1 MTLILVLLY
10 QNLILGLQVNTE
22 AISQSKKSSKTH
34 FPLHFLLLSI
44 QSFDLYLSRSFYS
57 FFCYVSG
64 FPLKISYSCLLYIAC
79 GLHLKESFYCCF
91 SIACVL
97 HQGYSKGRRICKS
110 RCCQLKAANWPTSLC
125 CRVGLPYTA
134 IKHVLRLC
142 GSKQILARVDPSTI
156 PC

>member
-57 FFCYVSG
+57 FFLCKWLS
-64 FPLKISYSCLLYIAC
+64 SYDFLLLLYLHCIWLAVYGIIFLMLLHSMQLVPC
-79 GLHLKESFYCCF
+79 GILFLLLLQCMRVAPCRILLLLFLHYGF
-91 SIACVL
+91 
-97 HQGYSKGRRICKS
+97 
-110 RCCQLKAANWPTSLC
+110 
-125 CRVGLPYTA
+125 
-134 IKHVLRLC
+134 
-142 GSKQILARVDPSTI
+142 
-156 PC
+156 